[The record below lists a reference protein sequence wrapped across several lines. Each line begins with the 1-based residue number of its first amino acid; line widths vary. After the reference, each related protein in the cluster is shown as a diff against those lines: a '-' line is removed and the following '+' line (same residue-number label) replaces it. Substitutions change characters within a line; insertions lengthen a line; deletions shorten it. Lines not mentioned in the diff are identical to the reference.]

1 MPTLSLFN
9 GIMIKM
15 NKENGAQHHSPHLHA
30 FYGEYNAPFDIA
42 TGEILGAAAKTFP
55 SDKAALVK
63 AWIILHREDLIANWK
78 LITEEGQFFKID
90 PLR

>member
-15 NKENGAQHHSPHLHA
+15 NKEGGAQHHKPHLHA
-30 FYGEYNAPFDIA
+30 VCAEYEAPFDIE
-42 TGEILGAAAKTFP
+42 TGDMLGSNPQFP

-63 AWIILHREDLIANWK
+63 AWIILHREDLMANWK
-78 LITEEGQFFKID
+78 LLSDEGQFFKIE

>member
-15 NKENGAQHHSPHLHA
+15 NREGGAQH
-30 FYGEYNAPFDIA
+30 
-42 TGEILGAAAKTFP
+42 
-55 SDKAALVK
+55 KAAHIHAIHAEREASYDIVTCERLAGDLKPDDEMQVK
-63 AWIILHREDLIANWK
+63 AWIVLHREDLLANWK
-78 LITEEGQFFKID
+78 LLNEEGQYFKIE

>member
-15 NKENGAQHHSPHLHA
+15 NCEVGVRHHTPHLHA
-30 FYGEYNAPFDIA
+30 YYAEFNAPFDID
-42 TGEILGAAAKTFP
+42 TGDMIASDGCDFP
-55 SDKAALVK
+55 KDKAALVK
-63 AWIILHREDLIANWK
+63 AWIILHREDLKANWQ
-78 LITEEGQFFKID
+78 LLSEDGQFFKID

>member
-15 NKENGAQHHSPHLHA
+15 NKEADAQHHRAHLHA
-30 FYGEYNAPFDIA
+30 FFAEYDAPFDIE
-42 TGEILGAAAKTFP
+42 TGEMLGSNPKFP

-63 AWIILHREDLIANWK
+63 AWIILHREDLFANWK
-78 LITEEGQFFKID
+78 LLTEEGQFFKID

>member
-15 NKENGAQHHSPHLHA
+15 NKEGGAQHHKPHLHA
-30 FYGEYNAPFDIA
+30 V
-42 TGEILGAAAKTFP
+42 
-55 SDKAALVK
+55 KAALVK
-63 AWIILHREDLIANWK
+63 AWIILHREDLMANWK
-78 LITEEGQFFKID
+78 LLSDEGQFFKIE

>member
-9 GIMIKM
+9 GILIKM
-15 NKENGAQHHSPHLHA
+15 NKERGAQHHTPHVHA
-30 FYGEYNAPFDIA
+30 FFAEYDAPFDIV
-42 TGEILGAAAKTFP
+42 TGEIIGDGVKFP

-63 AWIILHREDLIANWK
+63 AWIILHREDLGANWK
-78 LITEEGQFFKID
+78 LLTEEGVFFKIE